1 MFNFRQEKDE
11 SIEDR
16 RDRFRSILVNI
27 RLASI
32 YRLLVHDQWS
42 ISTRENVQCL
52 FVCFHAW
59 SLSFDFLPL
68 LVNPWLIEDLRFFS
82 SSFHQQ
88 LIMLLRL
95 LVTSNVLLV
104 LVLAQTPA
112 TNSSK
117 GQTTVVAILPKQAS
131 LYDDYDLNDQKLSG
145 NRVEGSGGAASLDEY
160 ADDEEE
166 DQLSKI
172 TATLMPSS
180 KPSPTTTIATPSPTT
195 TTTTTTTTTAMMIMT
210 TRRTSTSTTSLPSK
224 WSKTTFN
231 YDFPK
236 RRNMTTPSSAPFND
250 LDANEFKEDQEEY
263 ADELE
268 DDAYYNEPTV
278 SNKVSVAPIV
288 TSRYPMAPTRSS
300 LPVNHTTPIWMLF
313 SFLTRPPI
321 AAGIL
326 AGKSTRSATESSLF
340 FVGSSRFGHR
350 YFHIDHSSHLYYSTL
365 SQTRQIAFFL
375 HHGLTLSQSL
385 RLRQVA
391 SGILCLNTICDS
403 ISFLRL
409 FIFLLFCSTF
419 RLYALRIT
427 NIYSCL
433 CVFVCQ
439 MDADISSLSPIA
451 HQV

>member
-1 MFNFRQEKDE
+1 MRRSRLAMLFNWSVPCEAIPPRQARVHQKLNKHYSHWRHLGLHFEHNWTSMFNFRQEKDK

-16 RDRFRSILVNI
+16 RDQFRSILSTFDSHP
-27 RLASI
+27 SI
-32 YRLLVHDQWS
+32 VSFVHDQWS
-42 ISTRENVQCL
+42 IPSRENVQHL
-52 FVCFHAW
+52 FVCFHTR

-68 LVNPWLIEDLRFFS
+68 LVNPWLIEDLLFFP
-82 SSFHQQ
+82 SFYQQ

-131 LYDDYDLNDQKLSG
+131 LYDDYDLNDQKLPG

-180 KPSPTTTIATPSPTT
+180 KPSLTTTIATPPPTT
-195 TTTTTTTTTAMMIMT
+195 TTTTATTTTAMMMMTT

-288 TSRYPMAPTRSS
+288 TSRYPLAPTRSS

-326 AGKSTRSATESSLF
+326 AGKSTPDRSQTLLYSP
-340 FVGSSRFGHR
+340 FVPLGLAIGIFTSIILLICIIRR
-350 YFHIDHSSHLYYSTL
+350 YHKRDKSHSSYTTGLLYPNHY
-365 SQTRQIAFFL
+365 
-375 HHGLTLSQSL
+375 G
-385 RLRQVA
+385 
-391 SGILCLNTICDS
+391 
-403 ISFLRL
+403 
-409 FIFLLFCSTF
+409 
-419 RLYALRIT
+419 YAK
-427 NIYSCL
+427 
-433 CVFVCQ
+433 
-439 MDADISSLSPIA
+439 SPQEFYA
-451 HQV
+451 